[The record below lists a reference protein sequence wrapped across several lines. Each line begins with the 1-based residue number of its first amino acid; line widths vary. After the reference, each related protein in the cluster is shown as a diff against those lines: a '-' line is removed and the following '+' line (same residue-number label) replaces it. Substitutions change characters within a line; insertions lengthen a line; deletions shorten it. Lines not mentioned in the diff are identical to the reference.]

1 VEALFLP
8 MLFAYAPAMESFPSV
23 PARAGMTACTTEPPL
38 VDSTTIFPPK
48 TVWRAKSACSADG
61 GSDCVPANRRKL
73 VSLAAHALLR
83 AEDRSG
89 GTVPDSYE

>member
-61 GSDCVPANRRKL
+61 GSDCCTCQPEN
-73 VSLAAHALLR
+73 S
-83 AEDRSG
+83 EPS
-89 GTVPDSYE
+89 